1 MSSENTAI
9 NRWRN
14 GLLVVCACL
23 AMSASFLMAQSPSQV
38 LSFPHAVVKTDDDG
52 NKISIRS
59 VLRIAGATRRSLIE
73 IEVYSDVAFGGGNDT
88 HVLHIGSRKFAWP
101 RAGDAT
107 GHTLIFELMPEQFAK
122 VKNGDEVRVSYGSN
136 EESPDGRATPR
147 RVWKFGKLDKSKID
161 K

>member
-1 MSSENTAI
+1 MNRFSS
-9 NRWRN
+9 RN
-14 GLLVVCACL
+14 IAPNIVIGRLSLIFVCL

-88 HVLHIGSRKFAWP
+88 HVLHIGARKFAWP

-122 VKNGDEVRVSYGSN
+122 
-136 EESPDGRATPR
+136 
-147 RVWKFGKLDKSKID
+147 
-161 K
+161 